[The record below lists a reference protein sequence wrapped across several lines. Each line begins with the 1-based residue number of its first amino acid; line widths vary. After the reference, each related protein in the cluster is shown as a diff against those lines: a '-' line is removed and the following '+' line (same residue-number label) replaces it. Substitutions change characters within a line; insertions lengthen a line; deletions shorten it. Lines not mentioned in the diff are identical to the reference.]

1 MKIIWEDFDQQTA
14 ILRGW
19 HQIAGRNIKAL
30 QPAGCF
36 KEKMHKMHII
46 TSYSKHIKD
55 KYLT

>member
-1 MKIIWEDFDQQTA
+1 MKIIWEDFDHQTA

-36 KEKMHKMHII
+36 KEKMHII